1 MSDFG
6 LFEAELDASTAPER
20 VRRQASTKLANAID
34 EVRDRY
40 GDFLLTASGKD
51 EFEDRW
57 FYAKNDIRK
66 TAETHVFPNTG
77 TMRRIHDALK
87 REFVA
92 CDCDHDDEKKD
103 KDHNDSSDQGGGY
116 TARRRTAEEF
126 HGDLIP
132 EDNFDGYLD
141 SVDQG
146 APERVENADFGQGGD
161 TGSDRGREARRV
173 ALEMYTD
180 WAEGNGMKVA
190 KLATLEHYADT
201 GISDNTYHLLANYI
215 LASDEEGG
223 CDTDTDGP
231 AGPDKDSDGPAKSDK
246 KDDSKSDSGDDDSD
260 EGDSDESDDSDVP
273 ASDSGGDESS
283 DDSGDEPADGG
294 DSAPPDFGGADADAG
309 GPEEGPPADDQGF
322 AGPPEGPQ
330 GLDDASPDI
339 APDAGMGDESGD
351 PAAAGGDMYP
361 DAAGPGDQFAIPDA
375 PPDLSPDEQGMIPAD
390 DQQGDQS
397 IPPELIDD
405 ILGLPPGTIEQL
417 VVQEISGGGAAPDDG
432 SGAPPPPPPADDDPS
447 ARLARQLFAEFTG
460 KDWHSKSP
468 KDESADKP
476 KTNWDDT
483 NGGVTKG
490 KNPITP
496 KASRRRVAGED
507 DGSGDSGAD
516 STQDPAAGGQ
526 ITAPPQGATPA
537 ASPTQP
543 GPDDGAALDQAA
555 QAVTQLIDQK
565 TQQYQQLIDPLQQ
578 AAQAIEMALA
588 VEQGANPLDVTP
600 PAGTV
605 DVGPGAEQP
614 AAAPN
619 TGMPTAAL
627 QRHAFKIAV
636 RHDLSQDGYHMLLS
650 AMSNQHYRHVAE
662 AIAPLRDPQEKM
674 ALASSLVDMFKAD
687 NVRFNPGAFLA
698 SAGIEPQQHMASSPR
713 DRAGDGWKDSRDRGD
728 AEHESQDTD
737 PDNWEEREA
746 ARLGLVA
753 SRHPFAEGSRRTA
766 GETPTPATG
775 GNTMD
780 VFEFP
785 GQGKTPKFTDNNK
798 LTDLPA
804 MKGPKIGTSVV
815 DKYQH
820 YKEQQGKSGL
830 PTGGETGVDGFF
842 NSPSGKGYGS
852 PSQTKVHEVE
862 GLQPHKVANFFQPK
876 VAGWRW
882 DDHQNAYLTD
892 GQKPFRCTTAGCDT
906 DIPTPSQTMCRC
918 GRLWYTYGIGDSNH
932 VASNTGQLFL
942 AREIPVRPDVIMANR
957 QFTADEEFNNESGD
971 GPYQDYAEDVE
982 FFNDDELDTAP
993 KAHAPGETDMDT
1005 TRSAGR
1011 RTATDYPDDHNVVT
1025 RNGEKFCSACD
1036 AMLWD
1041 PNVHHCPEKQASR
1054 RTADWTVYDDDD
1066 NAGYTEGPSGPPSTK
1081 VSPVRKDWAK
1091 VDGKGRYAPN
1101 TFK

>member
-66 TAETHVFPNTG
+66 TAEAHVFPNTG

-92 CDCDHDDEKKD
+92 CNCDHDDDDDKK

-116 TARRRTAEEF
+116 TARRRTAEDF
-126 HGDLIP
+126 NGDLIP
-132 EDNFDGYLD
+132 EGDFAGYLND
-141 SVDQG
+141 VDQN
-146 APERVENADFGQGGD
+146 APERVESADFGVGGD
-161 TGSDRGREARRV
+161 TGADRGRAAKRL

-180 WAEGNGMKVA
+180 WAKGNGMKVA
-190 KLATLEHYADT
+190 KLATLEHYAET
-201 GISDNTYHLLANYI
+201 GISDSTYHLLANYI

-231 AGPDKDSDGPAKSDK
+231 EGPDKDSDGPAKKSSDDK
-246 KDDSKSDSGDDDSD
+246 GDSDSDSGDDDSD
-260 EGDSDESDDSDVP
+260 EDDSDKSDDS
-273 ASDSGGDESS
+273 SDSG
-283 DDSGDEPADGG
+283 DSGG
-294 DSAPPDFGGADADAG
+294 DSAPSDDESESSDGGDGAPPQFGGDGADDAG
-309 GPEEGPPADDQGF
+309 ADEAPADDQGF

-330 GLDDASPDI
+330 GLDE
-339 APDAGMGDESGD
+339 APADDGAPADPAADAGGD
-351 PAAAGGDMYP
+351 PAAAGGDDMYP

-375 PPDLSPDEQGMIPAD
+375 PPDLTPDEQGMIPAD
-390 DQQGDQS
+390 DTQGDQS

-468 KDESADKP
+468 KGESADKP

-507 DGSGDSGAD
+507 DGGSSDSSGDSGAD
-516 STQDPAAGGQ
+516 SAQSPAAGGQ
-526 ITAPPQGATPA
+526 VTAPAPAQGVAPA
-537 ASPTQP
+537 ASPVQP
-543 GPDDGAALDQAA
+543 GPDDGAALDQAS
-555 QAVTQLIDQK
+555 QAVMGLIDQK
-565 TQQYQQLIDPLQQ
+565 TQQFQQLIDPLQQ
-578 AAQAIEMALA
+578 AMQAIQNAQA
-588 VEQGANPLDVTP
+588 VEQAANPLDVTP

-605 DVGPGAEQP
+605 DVGPGAQQP
-614 AAAPN
+614 EAAPN
-619 TGMPTAAL
+619 TAAPAPQQQFAAL
-627 QRHAFKIAV
+627 QRRAFKIAT
-636 RHDLSQDGYHMLLS
+636 RHDLSEKGYHMLLA
-650 AMSNQHYRHVAE
+650 AMSNKHYRHVAE
-662 AIAPLRDPQEKM
+662 AIAPLQDPQEKL

-687 NVRFNPGAFLA
+687 NARFNPGAFLA
-698 SAGIEPQQHMASSPR
+698 SAGIETGHVASSPR
-713 DRAGDGWKDSRDRGD
+713 DRASDNYASSRDKGD
-728 AEHESQDTD
+728 AEHEDYDTD

-753 SRHPFAEGSRRTA
+753 SRHPFGNRTA
-766 GETPTPATG
+766 GETSTPATG

-785 GQGKTPKFTDNNK
+785 GQGKTPTFTDNNK

-820 YKEQQGKSGL
+820 YKEKQSEAGL
-830 PTGGETGVDGFF
+830 PANGEVAADGFF
-842 NSPSGKGYGS
+842 KSPAGKGYGS

-862 GLQPHKVANFFQPK
+862 GLQPHKVAGFFQPK

-882 DDHQNAYLTD
+882 DDHQNAYMTD

-957 QFTADEEFNNESGD
+957 QFTAEEEFNNESGD
-971 GPYQDYAEDVE
+971 GPYQDYPEDVE
-982 FFNDDELDTAP
+982 FFSDDELDTAP
-993 KAHAPGETDMDT
+993 KPHAPGETDMDT
-1005 TRSAGR
+1005 TRSA
-1011 RTATDYPDDHNVVT
+1011 A
-1025 RNGEKFCSACD
+1025 
-1036 AMLWD
+1036 
-1041 PNVHHCPEKQASR
+1041 VH
-1054 RTADWTVYDDDD
+1054 TADWTVYDDDD
-1066 NAGYTEGPSGPPSTK
+1066 NAGYIEGPSGPPSTK
-1081 VSPVRKDWAK
+1081 VNPVRKDWAK